1 MRERIAGRWRGRL
14 APDGKP
20 LMYATEGGVRL
31 SFIARERGAGAD
43 LRAGQAEVLARA
55 LARAEAT
62 PGLGLYT
69 QYTVNADPDYDCGLR
84 ETDARPRPSFDVFV
98 A

>member
-1 MRERIAGRWRGRL
+1 
-14 APDGKP
+14 
-20 LMYATEGGVRL
+20 MYATEGGVRL
-31 SFIARERGAGAD
+31 SFIARQRGAGAD

-69 QYTVNADPDYDCGLR
+69 QYTVNADPKYDCGLR